1 MDVSAGDQVK
11 FLFIAHLQEAR
22 FNLRQPQPSGGW
34 SPDLR
39 RLVATTPAWV
49 TQVVGPMSSAQRSPL
64 LCVCMHTHILS
75 SPYSFY
81 NLFLYPQTF
90 FILLFIKI
98 YINVIILDIFFCNF
112 HSDVHLWFICVVFSY
127 YTIIFSTGYS
137 IIWINPNVLIKKIK
151 VDLASIISGRA
162 FLGATL
168 GIGVWVRIQE
178 AVPLL
183 NIAQSHHISEA
194 CWTF

>member
-1 MDVSAGDQVK
+1 MDVSTGDQVK
-11 FLFIAHLQEAR
+11 VLFIAHLQEAR
-22 FNLRQPQPSGGW
+22 FTLRQPKPSGGW

-39 RLVATTPAWV
+39 RRMATPPAWV

-64 LCVCMHTHILS
+64 LCVCTHMHILS
-75 SPYSFY
+75 LPYSFY

-90 FILLFIKI
+90 FILLFTKI

-127 YTIIFSTGYS
+127 YTMISSTGYS
-137 IIWINPNVLIKKIK
+137 IIWINPNALIKKIK

-162 FLGATL
+162 FLGQL
-168 GIGVWVRIQE
+168 WESVFG
-178 AVPLL
+178 
-183 NIAQSHHISEA
+183 SEFRRQFL
-194 CWTF
+194 C